1 MTKKV
6 VENEQQQAV
15 TGVEAIWDS
24 WLNSF
29 KSLQGVQND
38 IEKKS
43 LEVFAYQ
50 RDLLEAA
57 RKSLYTAENESKKM
71 AEEWNEKLE
80 GIVKSA
86 EKNQSE
92 LSSSWLSAVKEINE
106 KALALSWNP
115 SHSLFDLFSQT
126 QDQLEATV
134 KEAMKQQ
141 DKGRDEALKQIE
153 GLTEQVKKTHKE
165 ILETVSV

>member
-1 MTKKV
+1 MTKQV
-6 VENEQQQAV
+6 GENKEQQSV
-15 TGVEAIWDS
+15 NGVEAIWDN

-29 KSLQGVQND
+29 KSLQGIQND

-43 LEVFAYQ
+43 LEAFAYQ
-50 RDLLEAA
+50 KDLLEAA
-57 RKSLYTAENESKKM
+57 RESLCNAENESKKL
-71 AEEWNEKLE
+71 AQEWNEKLE
-80 GIVKSA
+80 GSVKLA
-86 EKNQSE
+86 EENQSE
-92 LSSSWLSAVKEINE
+92 LSANWLSTVKEVNE
-106 KALALSWNP
+106 KALEITWNP
-115 SHSLFDLFSQT
+115 SHSLLELFSQT

-153 GLTEQVKKTHKE
+153 TLTEQVKETHKG